1 VIRDRD
7 IAGGLVYRAF
17 RHRGEW
23 LKPNTRLDADQVL
36 SLPVKNRLAMVEA
49 GHLIIYSRHEVELG
63 AKWHD
68 ICLHWDKLEQIDP
81 GLPTRL
87 GELVTMAARPH
98 LKWSAE
104 TIERARW
111 ALFSYGLSVVGWR
124 DRGLAA
130 GRIAADKLKHT
141 PAAGSARTMLASYK
155 AFQWK
160 HPGEAR
166 KRTWRR
172 GRDA

>member
-7 IAGGLVYRAF
+7 IAGGLVYRPF

-23 LKPNTRLDADQVL
+23 LKRNTRLDADQVL
-36 SLPVKNRLAMVEA
+36 SIPNRCALVET
-49 GHLIIYSRHEVELG
+49 GYLVIYSRHEVELG

-68 ICLHWDKLEQIDP
+68 ICLYAEELEQIDP

-87 GELVTMAARPH
+87 GELVAMAARPH

-104 TIERARW
+104 TIERVRW
-111 ALFSYGLSVVGWR
+111 ASFSYGLSVKGWQ
-124 DRGLAA
+124 DKGLAA
-130 GRIAADKLKHT
+130 GRIAADKQKHT
-141 PAAGSARTMLASYK
+141 PAAGSAPTMLASYK
-155 AFQWK
+155 AFQRK

-172 GRDA
+172 RRDA